1 MLVKGLALVGATN
14 AAIRSREGTHHASVE
29 DYTIGS
35 VDLSSFITAWNYTM
49 GPPPRRWYKAKF
61 GLEYSPETNDNII
74 KKSGENGETT
84 EDFDFGALTKDH
96 YCRYREAGTEREG
109 QCCTEED
116 DHCYT
121 KAGCYCDVACFT
133 VYGDCCTD
141 HFVTCY
147 EDLNL
152 CLKKITNKAET
163 ELAQALEGENAKKEK
178 QRPLGRM
185 GGMQL
190 DVQTGHV
197 VPNACCGQKEY
208 NDGVECCVKGANGK
222 KVYRIDQDNSP
233 CAEES
238 EYEYEEE
245 EEEE

>member
-1 MLVKGLALVGATN
+1 MLVKSLAFIGATD
-14 AAIRSREGTHHASVE
+14 AAIRSRIGSHHASVE

-35 VDLSSFITAWNYTM
+35 VDLSNFITSWNYTM

-147 EDLNL
+147 EDLSL
-152 CLKKITNKAET
+152 CLKKVNNNPQTAIAKELQGVNQKKNDKKLIT
-163 ELAQALEGENAKKEK
+163 
-178 QRPLGRM
+178 PRM
-185 GGMQL
+185 QF
-190 DVQTGHV
+190 DSNSHV
-197 VPNACCGQKEY
+197 VPNACCGQTEY
-208 NDGVECCVKGANGK
+208 NDGVECCHKNANGK
-222 KVYRIDQDNSP
+222 KVFKIDAPNSP
-233 CAEES
+233 CAESS
-238 EYEYEEE
+238 EYEYEETE
-245 EEEE
+245 EPEE